1 MWSIADSK
9 IALVAIIVPLGLRTA
24 VSYVR
29 GAWETRTP
37 HLDTAFYSIYKA
49 WSLPAGF
56 IVEAKSQLASSL
68 SYTEIGLLIKRIKS
82 VKF

>member
-9 IALVAIIVPLGLRTA
+9 IALAAIIVPPRGAKNRSLLC
-24 VSYVR
+24 

-37 HLDTAFYSIYKA
+37 HLDTAFYSINKA

-56 IVEAKSQLASSL
+56 IVEAKSQLASSR
-68 SYTEIGLLIKRIKS
+68 SS
-82 VKF
+82 QMS